1 MVRRAGAVTAAGLA
15 VLGVTACQAPAPG
28 TAPRGPPATASRAPA
43 SATPAPAGAT
53 PAPAG
58 ATPAPARPAGN
69 PPGTWRLAFHDTF
82 GGRALHTALWSTGW
96 LAHGITPPVSP
107 RELECYDP
115 ANVTVSGGAL
125 HLTLIRQ
132 PHSCGG
138 KSRPYTSGMVNTE
151 GKFQFTYGFLQA
163 RIWLPGQDGQIT
175 DWPAFWADGQHW
187 PKDGEIDV
195 LEGLG
200 GKACWHFVNPATVR
214 GGCAAGTFYNG
225 WHTFGG
231 PALHPAL
238 WSTGWLAHGVT
249 PPVSPQELECYDP
262 ANVTV
267 SGGALHLSLIQ
278 HPHSCGGKAR
288 PYSSGMVNTD
298 GKFQFTYGFMEAR
311 IWLPGK
317 GGQITDWPAFWADGQ
332 HWPKDGEID
341 VLEGLG
347 GRACWHF
354 INRDAVR
361 GGCAAGTF
369 YNGWHTFGADWEPRS
384 ITYYYDGRVVG
395 TIKSGITHAP
405 MYLILNNATAHLYQ
419 IPVQVPA
426 DMRVAYVRVWQ
437 HPQQ

>member
-28 TAPRGPPATASRAPA
+28 TAPRGPPATASRALA
-43 SATPAPAGAT
+43 SPT

-225 WHTFGG
+225 WHTFG
-231 PALHPAL
+231 
-238 WSTGWLAHGVT
+238 
-249 PPVSPQELECYDP
+249 
-262 ANVTV
+262 
-267 SGGALHLSLIQ
+267 
-278 HPHSCGGKAR
+278 
-288 PYSSGMVNTD
+288 
-298 GKFQFTYGFMEAR
+298 
-311 IWLPGK
+311 
-317 GGQITDWPAFWADGQ
+317 
-332 HWPKDGEID
+332 
-341 VLEGLG
+341 
-347 GRACWHF
+347 
-354 INRDAVR
+354 
-361 GGCAAGTF
+361 
-369 YNGWHTFGADWEPRS
+369 ADWEPRS
-384 ITYYYDGRVVG
+384 ITYYYDGRIVG
-395 TIKSGITHAP
+395 TITSGITHAP

-437 HPQQ
+437 HPRR